1 MGFQWMN
8 GDLKTM
14 VTELRSIPE
23 EVASEVQTLVS
34 EAMNIG
40 AETQRHVI
48 ENSGTPKSGKRGRIE
63 TGLMRNSVQ
72 SAGADR
78 VGNTIEGKFGWR
90 DPEPYFLY
98 QEQGFTINSRK
109 SEYTSRADV
118 PAMHALLQGFVK
130 AREHVRA
137 GLLRMLR

>member
-8 GDLKTM
+8 RDLNSM
-14 VTELRSIPE
+14 ITELNGIPE
-23 EVASEVQTLVS
+23 DIANEAQDLVS

-40 AETQRHVI
+40 AETQRRII
-48 ENSGTPKSGKRGRIE
+48 ETSGTAKSGKSGRIE
-63 TGLMRNSVQ
+63 TGLMLNSVQ

-90 DPEPYFLY
+90 DPEEYYMY
-98 QEQGFTINSRK
+98 QDDGFTHYLSGEDI
-109 SEYTSRADV
+109 V
-118 PAMHALLQGFVK
+118 PMHALLQGFVK

-137 GLLRMLR
+137 GLRRMLR

>member
-8 GDLKTM
+8 GDLKLM
-14 VTELRSIPE
+14 VTELRGIPE
-23 EVASEVQTLVS
+23 EVASEAQTLVS

-40 AETQRHVI
+40 AETQRQII
-48 ENSGTPKSGKRGRIE
+48 ENSGTVKSGKQGRIE
-63 TGLMRNSVQ
+63 TGLMLNSVQ

-78 VGNTIEGKFGWR
+78 VGNVIEGRFGWR
-90 DPEPYFLY
+90 DPEDYFIY
-98 QEQGFTINSRK
+98 QEQGFTVNSRK

-137 GLLRMLR
+137 GLLRLLR

>member
-8 GDLKTM
+8 RDLSSM
-14 VTELRSIPE
+14 ITELSGIPE
-23 EVASEVQTLVS
+23 EVAKEAQKLVS

-40 AETQRHVI
+40 AETQRQII
-48 ENSGTPKSGKRGRIE
+48 ETSGTPKSGKSGRIE
-63 TGLMRNSVQ
+63 TGLMLNSVQ

-78 VGNTIEGKFGWR
+78 AGNVIEGKFGWR
-90 DPEPYFLY
+90 DPEDYFIY
-98 QEQGFTINSRK
+98 QEQGFTINSRG
-109 SEYTSRADV
+109 SNYTSRADV

-137 GLLRMLR
+137 GLLRLLR